1 MSYTRSCLE
10 RKYHCQIRNSL
21 SVHFLLPIAAKV
33 LIWILKEWMDELQ
46 SIDLNCKTMIGWTSF
61 LNICSYGHKD
71 VVNRLFFFST
81 SILIG
86 SFLPLTFLEVTTL
99 SWKEIDWLHKS
110 LISLYFFVLF
120 NLWLVFCPLI
130 FHYALR
136 KVGKLAKNADSSFP
150 FLLLK
155 DVQACCLFGNCFREK
170 DGKRRKAELHFHL
183 FAQSFIIS

>member
-110 LISLYFFVLF
+110 LISLYFFCPIQLVTCFLSPDF
-120 NLWLVFCPLI
+120 SLRFKKSWKISKKCWLLV
-130 FHYALR
+130 
-136 KVGKLAKNADSSFP
+136 SFP
-150 FLLLK
+150 SSQGCSSLLPFWKL
-155 DVQACCLFGNCFREK
+155 L
-170 DGKRRKAELHFHL
+170 
-183 FAQSFIIS
+183 

>member
-1 MSYTRSCLE
+1 M
-10 RKYHCQIRNSL
+10 NSIFKHL
-21 SVHFLLPIAAKV
+21 QL
-33 LIWILKEWMDELQ
+33 WTQRCCQ
-46 SIDLNCKTMIGWTSF
+46 SIIFAFQHQFWLVG
-61 LNICSYGHKD
+61 
-71 VVNRLFFFST
+71 
-81 SILIG
+81 
-86 SFLPLTFLEVTTL
+86 FLPLTFLEVTTL